1 MLAFGLIGLGVAV
14 YLAYVETQLVEAM
27 CGPVGNCNAV
37 QSSPYA
43 RLFGIL
49 PLGLL
54 GMFGY
59 LAILAGWLYLRLRR
73 DRWAL
78 YVSLAVSGMTVFGVL
93 FSIYLTYLEI
103 YVIRAVCLWCL
114 ASAVIMTLLMILNV
128 RPALQAS
135 LTLKSRDI

>member
-1 MLAFGLIGLGVAV
+1 
-14 YLAYVETQLVEAM
+14 M